1 MNPMPTLDE
10 SALDLL
16 FLEARTYPAMLATPV
31 DDALLKCVYDLAR
44 MAPTAANCQPL
55 RVVFVKSAEAR
66 SRLEPC
72 VDKGNVK
79 KTMAAP
85 VTAILAVDRQMAD
98 FMPRLFPAWP
108 NFAES
113 WQKMPEAARE
123 WMLAQNGSLQAGYF
137 ILAARALGLDCG
149 PMGGFNKEKLDA
161 TFFPDGRFRSQLL
174 VRLGYGD
181 KTSLYPRGERLS
193 AAEACRIE

>member
-1 MNPMPTLDE
+1 MSLDQA
-10 SALDLL
+10 ALDTL
-16 FLEARTYPAMLATPV
+16 FLEARTFPAMLPTPV
-31 DDALLKCVYDLAR
+31 EDALLLRVYELAR

-66 SRLEPC
+66 QKLEPC
-72 VDKGNVK
+72 LDKGNVA

-85 VTAILAVDRQMAD
+85 ATAILAVDTQLAE
-98 FMPRLFPAWP
+98 FMPRLFPSWP

-113 WQKMPEAARE
+113 WKNMPEAAQA

-137 ILAARALGLDCG
+137 ILAARSLGLSCG
-149 PMGGFNKEKLDA
+149 PMGGFNKDKVNEA
-161 TFFPDGRFRSQLL
+161 FFPDGRWKSQLL

-181 KTSLYPRGERLS
+181 PASLYPRGARLS
-193 AAEACRIE
+193 AEEACRIE

>member
-1 MNPMPTLDE
+1 MPLVDS

-16 FLEARTYPAMLATPV
+16 FLEARTYPAMLPAPV
-31 DDALLKCVYDLAR
+31 DDALLMRIYELAR

-55 RVVFVKSAEAR
+55 RVVFVKSAEAKKK
-66 SRLEPC
+66 LEPC
-72 VDKGNVK
+72 LDKGNVA

-85 VTAILAVDRQMAD
+85 ATAILAVDTRLAEL
-98 FMPRLFPAWP
+98 MPRLFPAWP
-108 NFAES
+108 NFAEA
-113 WQKMPEAARE
+113 WKKMPEAAQE

-149 PMGGFNKEKLDA
+149 PMGGFNRDKVNEA
-161 TFFPDGRFRSQLL
+161 FFPDGRYRSQLL

-181 KTSLYPRGERLS
+181 RASLYPRGDRLS